1 MLKLMKY
8 EMRKTA
14 FSKFVLLVLTAVA
27 EVAFLLGLLLDKG
40 ELLGTAAVFLV
51 LFSTVG
57 IVYIGIQS
65 ALLLRRELNCK
76 ESYMLFMT
84 PNSNYKI
91 LGAKILENLLSILV
105 TGVFF
110 LLLAGI
116 DITIATV
123 HVDGLEGVMNMLN
136 GMLNVQF
143 NVSVSK
149 GMIVLNYI
157 DMLMS
162 WICVIV
168 IADFA
173 VVLSATIFNGK
184 KGNGVVAFAIFCI
197 LAWLQGVWLG
207 LIPDLPNYNITLLLD
222 ILTVSVIGG
231 ILYYVSGWIMEKKLS
246 V

>member
-1 MLKLMKY
+1 
-8 EMRKTA
+8 
-14 FSKFVLLVLTAVA
+14 
-27 EVAFLLGLLLDKG
+27 
-40 ELLGTAAVFLV
+40 
-51 LFSTVG
+51 
-57 IVYIGIQS
+57 
-65 ALLLRRELNCK
+65 
-76 ESYMLFMT
+76 MLFMT

-184 KGNGVVAFAIFCI
+184 KGNGIVAFAIFCI

-207 LIPDLPNYNITLLLD
+207 LIPDLTNYNITLLLD